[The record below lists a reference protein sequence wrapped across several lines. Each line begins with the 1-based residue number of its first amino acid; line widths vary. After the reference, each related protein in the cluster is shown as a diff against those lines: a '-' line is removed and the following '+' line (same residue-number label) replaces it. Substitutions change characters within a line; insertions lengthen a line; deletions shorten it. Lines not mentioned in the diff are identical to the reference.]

1 MAIQSCEESL
11 PGRLLLN
18 IARGVIARIIPKRND
33 YLLGKYS
40 ADGLA
45 TSSFRS
51 CEYSETSMTDELC
64 LPQVRGVRR
73 SCGNPCVESGHMR
86 LHPTVCDYTDKLH
99 DYTLAHIE
107 RVLTSGF
114 GRSSVGF
121 MT

>member
-1 MAIQSCEESL
+1 M

-51 CEYSETSMTDELC
+51 CEYSEMSYAFRKSEEL
-64 LPQVRGVRR
+64 GVV
-73 SCGNPCVESGHMR
+73 VEIH
-86 LHPTVCDYTDKLH
+86 V
-99 DYTLAHIE
+99 
-107 RVLTSGF
+107 
-114 GRSSVGF
+114 
-121 MT
+121 